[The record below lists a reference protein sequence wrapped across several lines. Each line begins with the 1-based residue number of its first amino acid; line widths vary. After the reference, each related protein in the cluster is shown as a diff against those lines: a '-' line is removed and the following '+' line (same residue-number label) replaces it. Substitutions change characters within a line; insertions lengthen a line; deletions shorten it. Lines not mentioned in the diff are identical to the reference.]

1 MENSTLQKPLKYKIA
16 VLSGD
21 GIGPEVTR
29 ESEKILGS
37 ISKKFGH
44 QFEYDYQDVGGVSID
59 KNGVAITEDALG
71 SCLEN
76 QAVLFGSV
84 GGPKWDDPNSEVRP
98 EDGIL
103 KLRKQLDLFA
113 NIRPAKVY
121 KSLVDSS
128 PLKPE
133 ILEDVDFIIIR
144 ELTSGL
150 YFGEPKKRWEENGK
164 RMAVDTLK
172 YDEEEIR
179 RVVKVGFEMAKKR
192 KKVLHSL
199 DKMNVMASSRLWR
212 EIADEVSS
220 DYPEVE
226 LVHLLADNAAMQ
238 IITNPSV
245 FDVIVTENTFG
256 DILSDEAAVIGG
268 SMGMLPS
275 ASLSSVPGS
284 SENNS
289 SKPALYE
296 PIHGSAPDISGKGL
310 ANPMASVL
318 STAMMLRWSFGLD
331 EEASCIENA
340 IDDLIESGARTKDIS
355 LTNEK
360 FLSTQE
366 MGDEIVSKILKNE
379 Q

>member
-1 MENSTLQKPLKYKIA
+1 MKYKIA

-21 GIGPEVTR
+21 GIGPEVTK
-29 ESEKILGS
+29 ESEKILDS

-59 KNGVAITEDALG
+59 KNGVAITEEALG

-84 GGPKWDDPNSEVRP
+84 GGPKWDDPNSDVRP

-121 KSLVDSS
+121 KSLIDSS

-133 ILEDVDFIIIR
+133 ILENVDFIIIR

-164 RMAVDTLK
+164 RIAVDTLK
-172 YDEEEIR
+172 YDEDEIR

-220 DYPEVE
+220 EYPEVE
-226 LVHLLADNAAMQ
+226 LIHMLADNAAMQ
-238 IITNPSV
+238 IITSPSV

-284 SENNS
+284 NENNS

-310 ANPMASVL
+310 ANPVASVL

-331 EEASCIENA
+331 EEASCIESA
-340 IDDLIESGARTKDIS
+340 IDELIESGVRTKDIS
-355 LTNEK
+355 LASEE

-366 MGDEIVSKILKNE
+366 MGDKIVSKILNNE
-379 Q
+379 